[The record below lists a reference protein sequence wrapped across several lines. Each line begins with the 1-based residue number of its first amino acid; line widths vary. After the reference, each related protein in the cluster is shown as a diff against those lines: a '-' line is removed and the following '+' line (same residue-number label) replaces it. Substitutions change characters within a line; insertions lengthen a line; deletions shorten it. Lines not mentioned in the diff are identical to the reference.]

1 MACNGNKS
9 TKAQE
14 IPNHIM
20 VGRVIIPLD
29 GMKKGEVTY
38 QGWLSMSRSKYW
50 GNVNVAIDPVTRRYD
65 AWLDYGDLHTEKTK
79 RFSGKL
85 PVLKQR
91 ELNEIGSRILKA
103 YPYKETM
110 RDVVASQK
118 PRRR

>member
-1 MACNGNKS
+1 MACNGKS

-29 GMKKGEVTY
+29 RIKKAEVIY
-38 QGWLSMSRSKYW
+38 QGWLSMASSKYW
-50 GNVNVAIDPVTRRYD
+50 GNVNVVFDPVTRRYD
-65 AWLDYGDLHTEKTK
+65 AWLDYGDLSTEKTK
-79 RFSGKL
+79 TFSGKL
-85 PVLKQR
+85 SSLTQS
-91 ELNEIGSRILKA
+91 ELNKIGSRILKA

-110 RDVVASQK
+110 KDVVASQK